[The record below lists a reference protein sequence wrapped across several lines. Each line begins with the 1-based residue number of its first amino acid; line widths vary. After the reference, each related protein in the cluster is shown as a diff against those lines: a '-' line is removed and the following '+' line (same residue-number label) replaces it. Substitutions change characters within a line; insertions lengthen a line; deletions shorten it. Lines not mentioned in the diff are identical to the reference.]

1 MRRTASVGV
10 ASGRA
15 IRMGRRIAATASVAT
30 AATAFVLTPTPAAA
44 QGTVDF
50 GRPTA
55 ESAEPFSAVS
65 GLRELSDGTLLLAD
79 GLEGRLLRVS
89 GDLGSVATIGRKG
102 AGPREYETPDA
113 LYSMAADSTLMVDLG
128 NGRLS
133 VLAPDGSIVRTLPIA
148 GGSGPD
154 MTIMMPGGVDAAG
167 RVFFRQMGSPGAG
180 PPDSATVARFDP
192 ATERTASIA
201 RIKLPE
207 MSVQTRGGS
216 NDREEMMRPVPL
228 SPQDAWTATPD
239 GRLAVARSAGGAYWL
254 EIHGPDGVTRGP
266 RIDYEAIPVRNDDK
280 DAWIAALAGALGV
293 SVEMENGRRRTTFSR
308 GSAPSMDPDDLE
320 WPEVKPAFPAGALR
334 VGPGGRY
341 WIERH
346 VVAGE
351 PRAFDVLD
359 SVGRRI
365 GSVRLPEGRRLEGF
379 GDDAVYLSRT
389 DPLDF
394 VWLERYEVPAL

>member
-1 MRRTASVGV
+1 MRRNARSGY
-10 ASGRA
+10 AAGRA
-15 IRMGRRIAATASVAT
+15 VRTRRWIRLTTVAIAAVTSLPGPAT
-30 AATAFVLTPTPAAA
+30 VRAQEPADV
-44 QGTVDF
+44 GDPV
-50 GRPTA
+50 A
-55 ESAEPFSAVS
+55 ESAEPFSVVA

-79 GLEGRLLRVS
+79 GREGRLLRVS
-89 GDLGSVATIGRKG
+89 ADLDSVTTIGRKG

-113 LYSMAADSTLMVDLG
+113 LYAMAADSTLMVDLG

-148 GGSGPD
+148 GGGGPA

-167 RVFFRQMGSPGAG
+167 RIFFRQMEGPGAG
-180 PPDSATVARFDP
+180 PPDSATVARYDP
-192 ATERTASIA
+192 ASDRTTSIA

-207 MSVQTRGGS
+207 MNVQTRGGS
-216 NDREEMMRPVPL
+216 NDREQRMRPVPL

-254 EIHGPDGVTRGP
+254 EIHGPDGVARGP
-266 RIDYEAIPVRNDDK
+266 RIGYEPMPVRNDDRQ
-280 DAWIAALAGALGV
+280 AWIAELSGALGV

-308 GSAPSMDPDDLE
+308 GGAPSIDPDDLE

-334 VGPGGRY
+334 AGPGGRF

-346 VVAGE
+346 VAAGE

-359 SVGRRI
+359 PAGRRL
-365 GSVRLPEGRRLEGF
+365 GSVRLPDGRRLEGF
-379 GDDAVYLSRT
+379 GAEAVYLSRT

-394 VWLERYEVPAL
+394 VWLERYDLPVL